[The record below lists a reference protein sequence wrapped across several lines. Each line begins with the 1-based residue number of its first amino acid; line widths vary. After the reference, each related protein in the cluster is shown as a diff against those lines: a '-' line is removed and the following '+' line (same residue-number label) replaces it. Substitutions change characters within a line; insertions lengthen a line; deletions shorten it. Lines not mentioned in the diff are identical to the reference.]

1 MANGGRLSGEVAI
14 VTAGGQGIGEAIAKT
29 FAHEGA
35 TVAVVDINGETAER
49 VSCEIAA
56 AGGKAFALT
65 VDVTKS
71 DKVDAMVADVVKRC
85 GTVDILVNGAGG
97 WHKIVPLVD
106 ITDEEW
112 DRLLTLN
119 ITTAFYCARA
129 AARVM
134 IEKKSGRI
142 ISIASNAGI
151 APSPLAKSCLPYV
164 AGKSA
169 LIGISKFLANDLGP
183 YGITVNCVAPG
194 TTLTPR
200 VKKARDQATI
210 DRLIATNPLRR
221 LVEAQDAADATLFL
235 ASKEARNIT
244 GVCLQVN
251 AGKLIS

>member
-1 MANGGRLSGEVAI
+1 MPNGGRISGDVAI
-14 VTAGGQGIGEAIAKT
+14 VTAGGQGIGEAIAKA
-29 FAHEGA
+29 FAREGA
-35 TVAVVDINGETAER
+35 TVAVVDINGKEAAR
-49 VSCEIAA
+49 VVDEIAA
-56 AGGKAFALT
+56 DGGKAFALT

-97 WHKIVPLVD
+97 WQQIVPLVD

-119 ITTAFYCARA
+119 ITTAFYCSRA

-134 IEKKSGRI
+134 IGKKSGRI

-169 LIGISKFLANDLGP
+169 LIGITKFLANDLGP
-183 YGITVNCVAPG
+183 FGITVNCVAPG

-221 LVEAQDAADATLFL
+221 LVEAQDAADAVLFI

>member
-1 MANGGRLSGEVAI
+1 MTQNGRLAGDVAI

-29 FAHEGA
+29 FAREGA
-35 TVAVVDINGETAER
+35 TVAVVDINSTEAER
-49 VSCEIAA
+49 VTGEITA

-71 DKVDAMVADVVKRC
+71 DKVDAMVADVVRRC
-85 GTVDILVNGAGG
+85 GTVDILINGAGG
-97 WHKIVPLVD
+97 WQQIIPLVD
-106 ITDEEW
+106 IPDEEW
-112 DRLLTLN
+112 ERLITLN
-119 ITTAFYCARA
+119 LTTAFYCARA
-129 AARVM
+129 VARIM
-134 IEKKSGRI
+134 IEKKRGRI

-151 APSPLAKSCLPYV
+151 APSPNAKSCLPYV

-169 LIGISKFLANDLGP
+169 LIGISKFLASDLGP

-221 LVEAQDAADATLFL
+221 LVEVQDAADATLFL

-244 GVCLQVN
+244 GVTLQVN

>member
-1 MANGGRLSGEVAI
+1 MPNGGRISGDVAI

-29 FAHEGA
+29 FAREGA
-35 TVAVVDINGETAER
+35 TVAVVDINGKEAAR
-49 VSCEIAA
+49 VVDEIAA
-56 AGGKAFALT
+56 DGGKAFALT

-97 WHKIVPLVD
+97 WQQIVPLVD

-119 ITTAFYCARA
+119 ITTAFYCSRA
-129 AARVM
+129 TARVM
-134 IEKKSGRI
+134 IGKKSGRI

-183 YGITVNCVAPG
+183 FGITVNCVAPG

-221 LVEAQDAADATLFL
+221 LVEAQDAADAVLFI

>member
-1 MANGGRLSGEVAI
+1 MPNGGRISGDVAI

-29 FAHEGA
+29 FAREGA
-35 TVAVVDINGETAER
+35 TVAVVDINGKEAGR
-49 VSCEIAA
+49 VVDEIAA
-56 AGGKAFALT
+56 DGGKAFALT

-97 WHKIVPLVD
+97 WQQIVPLVD

-112 DRLLTLN
+112 ARLLTLN

-129 AARVM
+129 SARVM
-134 IEKKSGRI
+134 IGKQSGRI

-169 LIGISKFLANDLGP
+169 LIGITKFLANDLGP

-200 VKKARDQATI
+200 VRKARDQATI

-221 LVEAQDAADATLFL
+221 LVEVQDAADAVLFI